1 MALGPKMV
9 PDMTCRGE
17 NCSFTNFDSK
27 SNSATD
33 GFGPRNG
40 PGHFGSFR
48 AHSGS
53 VLEFLLLVLDKN
65 LEIPRTLHDE
75 APQIGPGAL

>member
-1 MALGPKMV
+1 
-9 PDMTCRGE
+9 MTCRGE

-33 GFGPRNG
+33 GFGHQNG

-48 AHSGS
+48 VHSGS
-53 VLEFLLLVLDKN
+53 VLEFLLSVLDRN
-65 LEIPRTLHDE
+65 LERSQTLYDE
-75 APQIGPGAL
+75 ASQIGPGSL